1 MNRLRQRHQMSSWPN
16 SITTIIIIIT
26 TITMAGAAR
35 GPSWSCRTAVTTTT
49 IIITTITAIIEVVR
63 HRMTGKQGPTAL
75 FFLGPFYESARI
87 YSCPKRY
94 QS

>member
-1 MNRLRQRHQMSSWPN
+1 MSSWPN
-16 SITTIIIIIT
+16 SITTITIIIT
-26 TITMAGAAR
+26 TITMAGAAL
-35 GPSWSCRTAVTTTT
+35 GPFWSCRTAVTTT
-49 IIITTITAIIEVVR
+49 IITTTTITAIIEVAR

-75 FFLGPFYESARI
+75 FFLGLFYESARI